1 MRGKADAEHGRVTR
15 LGPASANSRN
25 SLDHGPVSMNVL
37 VLGVGNI
44 LLSDEGVGVRVVE
57 ALVERFD
64 LPDTVEV
71 VDGGTS
77 GMDMLDMIGDRDH
90 LILVDAVRSAG
101 GPGCIVRLSGDEVP
115 AFFRTK
121 ISPHQLG
128 ISDVLAALRLL
139 EREPKGITLIG
150 IEPVDLRTAIE
161 LSPAIAAKVESMVGM
176 VVDELSGLGV
186 TVRAKPAGAFKA
198 TPWSGTN

>member
-1 MRGKADAEHGRVTR
+1 
-15 LGPASANSRN
+15 
-25 SLDHGPVSMNVL
+25 MNVL

-57 ALVERFD
+57 ALAERFV
-64 LPDTVEV
+64 LPDGVDV

-77 GMDMLDMIGDRDH
+77 GMDMLDIIGDRDH

-101 GPGCIVRLSGDEVP
+101 GPGSVIRLSGDEVP

-128 ISDVLAALRLL
+128 ISDLLAALRLL

-150 IEPVDLRTAIE
+150 IEPQDLRTALE
-161 LSPAIAAKVESMVGM
+161 LSPTIAAKVDRLVEMVIE
-176 VVDELSGLGV
+176 DLSTLGF
-186 TVRAKPAGAFKA
+186 TVRPKA
-198 TPWSGTN
+198 PGHTA

>member
-1 MRGKADAEHGRVTR
+1 
-15 LGPASANSRN
+15 
-25 SLDHGPVSMNVL
+25 MNVL

-64 LPDTVEV
+64 IPDSVEV

-77 GMDMLDMIGDRDH
+77 GMDMLDMIGGRDH
-90 LILVDAVRSAG
+90 LILVDAVKAAG
-101 GPGCIVRLSGDEVP
+101 GPGSIVRLSGDEVP

-139 EREPKGITLIG
+139 EREPRGITLIG
-150 IEPVDLRTAIE
+150 VEPLDLRTALE
-161 LSPAIAAKVESMVGM
+161 LSPTIAARVERMVEM
-176 VVDELSGLGV
+176 VADELSSLGF
-186 TVRAKPAGAFKA
+186 TMHPRSEREFRS

>member
-1 MRGKADAEHGRVTR
+1 MQGKADADFGRFAR
-15 LGPASANSRN
+15 QGLASAASRN
-25 SLDHGPVSMNVL
+25 LFGYGNVLMNVL
-37 VLGVGNI
+37 VLGVRNI

-57 ALVERFD
+57 ALVEHFD
-64 LPDTVEV
+64 LPEGVEV

-77 GMDMLDMIGDRDH
+77 GVDMLDMIGGRDQ

-128 ISDVLAALRLL
+128 ISDVLAALRFL
-139 EREPKGITLIG
+139 EKEPKGITLIG
-150 IEPVDLRTAIE
+150 IEPLDLRTALE
-161 LSPAIAAKVESMVGM
+161 LSPAIAAKMERMVEM
-176 VVDELSGLGV
+176 VVDELSALGF
-186 TVRAKPAGAFKA
+186 TMRPKPAGEFRSA
-198 TPWSGTN
+198 PWSGTN

>member
-1 MRGKADAEHGRVTR
+1 
-15 LGPASANSRN
+15 
-25 SLDHGPVSMNVL
+25 MNVL
-37 VLGVGNI
+37 VLGVGNV

-57 ALVERFD
+57 ALVEHFD
-64 LPDTVEV
+64 LPEGVEV

-101 GPGCIVRLSGDEVP
+101 GPGCVVRLSGDEVP

-139 EREPKGITLIG
+139 EKEPKGITLIG
-150 IEPVDLRTAIE
+150 VQPLDLRTSLE
-161 LSPAIAAKVESMVGM
+161 LSPPIAAKVERLVEM
-176 VVDELSGLGV
+176 VVDELASLGF
-186 TVRAKPAGAFKA
+186 TVRPKPAEPTA
-198 TPWSGTN
+198 

>member
-1 MRGKADAEHGRVTR
+1 
-15 LGPASANSRN
+15 
-25 SLDHGPVSMNVL
+25 MNVL
-37 VLGVGNI
+37 VLGVGNV

-57 ALVERFD
+57 ALAERFI
-64 LPDTVEV
+64 LPEGVEV

-77 GMDMLDMIGDRDH
+77 GMDMLDMIGGRDH

-101 GPGCIVRLSGDEVP
+101 GPGCLVRLSGDEVP

-150 IEPVDLRTAIE
+150 IEPQDLRTALE
-161 LSPAIAAKVESMVGM
+161 LSSAIAAKVERMVDM
-176 VVDELSGLGV
+176 VVEELSNLGF
-186 TVRAKPAGAFKA
+186 TVRPKPAGEFISA
-198 TPWSGTN
+198 PWSGTN

>member
-1 MRGKADAEHGRVTR
+1 MREPADAVPG
-15 LGPASANSRN
+15 
-25 SLDHGPVSMNVL
+25 HGPGQGATSTASGGESMDRGASMNIL

-57 ALVERFD
+57 ALMERFVM
-64 LPDTVEV
+64 PEGVEV

-77 GMDMLDMIGDRDH
+77 GMDMLDTIGGRDH

-101 GPGCIVRLSGDEVP
+101 GPGSIVRLSGEQVP

-128 ISDVLAALRLL
+128 ISDVLAALLLL

-150 IEPVDLRTAIE
+150 IEPLDLRTSLE
-161 LSPAIAAKVESMVGM
+161 LSPTIAAKVEEMVEM
-176 VVDELSGLGV
+176 VVEELSSLGF
-186 TVRAKPAGAFKA
+186 TMRPKA
-198 TPWSGTN
+198 TEHIA